1 MPSGLPPG
9 PSWPPP
15 VQTLAWVTRPKPFLH
30 RAHARYGDQFTAR
43 IFQRDAMVVLADPE
57 HVKQVFTGPAELLRA
72 GEANEVLLPVL
83 GRHSVLLLDGA
94 EHLRQRRLML
104 PAFHGE
110 RMRHYEVA
118 MIEATRREVASWPH
132 HEPVKLAPRFQA
144 ITLEVILRTVFGVE
158 DAAQLER
165 LRRLL
170 LRLLDYTVEPWKL
183 FVFAQ
188 MPLPVVE
195 RWLKP
200 VLGPVDRE
208 LLSEVAAHRRTD
220 LAARQDV
227 LSMLL
232 QAADED
238 GAPMTDAELR
248 DELIT
253 LLVAG
258 HETTATALG
267 WALERLT
274 RHPEVLAR
282 AVEDAR
288 DGDGSYLDAVCKETL
303 RLRPVLPIVVRR
315 LQEAMT
321 IGEWELPAGTDVA
334 PCIELVHR
342 RPDVY
347 PDPHAFRPERFRGTK
362 PGTYTWLPFGGGI
375 RRCLGAAFALFEM
388 QAVLGEVLRTVELL
402 PATDGGEPTGRRAIV
417 LTPKRGAQA
426 LLSRA
431 A

>member
-9 PSWPPP
+9 PSLPAPL
-15 VQTLAWVTRPKPFLH
+15 QTLAWVTRPKPFLR
-30 RAHARYGDQFTAR
+30 RAQAEHGDQFTIR

-57 HVKQVFTGPAELLRA
+57 HVKQVFTGPADVLRA
-72 GEANEVLLPVL
+72 GEANEVLMPVL
-83 GRHSVLLLDGA
+83 GPHSVLLLDGA

-110 RMRHYEVA
+110 RMRLYRDA
-118 MIEATRREVASWPH
+118 MVEATQREVATWPIG
-132 HEPVKLAPRFQA
+132 EPVALAPRFQA
-144 ITLEVILRTVFGVE
+144 ITLEVILRTVFGID
-158 DAAQLER
+158 DAAQVER
-165 LRRLL
+165 LRTLL
-170 LRLLDYTVEPWKL
+170 LRMLEWTVEPWKL

-188 MPLPVVE
+188 MPVPVVE

-200 VLGPVDRE
+200 VLDPVDRE

-220 LAARQDV
+220 LASRDDV

-232 QAADED
+232 QAEDED
-238 GAPMTDAELR
+238 GRRLGDDELR
-248 DELIT
+248 DELVT

-258 HETTATALG
+258 HETTATALS
-267 WALERLT
+267 WAVERLR

-282 AVEDAR
+282 AVEDAKS
-288 DGDGSYLDAVCKETL
+288 GDGSYLDAVCKETL
-303 RLRPVLPIVVRR
+303 RLRPVIPLVVRR
-315 LQEAMT
+315 LKEPMT
-321 IGEWELPAGTDVA
+321 IGDWELPEGTDVA
-334 PCIELVHR
+334 PGIFLVHE

-347 PDPHAFRPERFRGTK
+347 PDPHAFRPERFLDTK

-375 RRCLGAAFALFEM
+375 RRCLGASFALFEM
-388 QAVLGEVLRTVELL
+388 QAVLGEVLRSVELL

-417 LTPKRGAQA
+417 LTPSRGAEA